1 MRVNPTVTW
10 VTREA
15 LEDVEFQGLHIP
27 KGGIVQMLSHA
38 AGTDP
43 RAVPDPSFDIT
54 QQRPPHHGFGA
65 GIHHC
70 LGHFVARTDMAVALP
85 LLAQRMPDAAPRR
98 RRSVAAGLRATPVRC
113 RSRSASAR
121 PLASSE
127 GNWLVATG
135 CGQPISTSRR
145 ETGGSGRLVV
155 HEAPAP
161 VLVGLGGL
169 HHRVG
174 GVVEVL
180 GGVLH
185 RPRSRSRRR
194 CRTRGTGAATP
205 TGSPRR
211 RSAGRPAPPRS
222 RPPGSARGRG
232 SCRRCAG
239 PTRSRARSRRSSVAM
254 SSIDSSTS
262 SSASTSATT
271 SEATVPALADL
282 QHPLPLGLEHRQPDP
297 GVEVAG
303 RLPVR
308 GGAEPLP
315 GREVALVEPLPD
327 QLDDVL
333 VVVVL
338 QLVEPVQGRLRRLL
352 EQGGAGQCVLGRVG
366 AGHPQPLAPATA
378 ATCPG

>member
-43 RAVPDPSFDIT
+43 RAMPDPSFDIT

-85 LLAQRMPDAAPRR
+85 LLAQRMPDADPTAPASGCRC
-98 RRSVAAGLRATPVRC
+98 RATPARC
-113 RSRSASAR
+113 VPD
-121 PLASSE
+121 PLQPPVASSDAKV
-127 GNWLVATG
+127 LFDSDG
-135 CGQPISTSRR
+135 CGQHLRVTRR
-145 ETGGSGRLVV
+145 GTGGSGGLVV

-161 VLVGLGGL
+161 VLAGLGGL
-169 HHRVG
+169 HHRVRG
-174 GVVEVL
+174 LVEVR
-180 GGVLH
+180 GGVLL

-211 RSAGRPAPPRS
+211 GSAGRPGRRRS

-232 SCRRCAG
+232 SCRRCAA
-239 PTRSRARSRRSSVAM
+239 PTRSPARCGAPRWRRRASTPRRRASRARRRPPRRRRCRRSRISSTRSRSA
-254 SSIDSSTS
+254 SSI
-262 SSASTSATT
+262 ASRIRA
-271 SEATVPALADL
+271 
-282 QHPLPLGLEHRQPDP
+282 
-297 GVEVAG
+297 
-303 RLPVR
+303 
-308 GGAEPLP
+308 
-315 GREVALVEPLPD
+315 
-327 QLDDVL
+327 
-333 VVVVL
+333 
-338 QLVEPVQGRLRRLL
+338 
-352 EQGGAGQCVLGRVG
+352 
-366 AGHPQPLAPATA
+366 
-378 ATCPG
+378 